1 MNGKRNSSNKQQIR
15 SHGLAVMTLVLVG
28 LFASALVYIKTNR
41 EAPPAADDTQV
52 AARADAEP
60 PSENRPKYEF
70 YTELP
75 RRELK
80 IEPPAQEPRQASP
93 PLAQPPP
100 AQRQP
105 PRETVRSE
113 PAPRSEPPRNETP
126 RRESPSPPPPQAT
139 ADGSRYVIQAGAYTL
154 YSQADRARARLAI
167 LGINARI
174 EEGTSNSLPI
184 YRIRIGPMSN
194 AEADSLRQRLRS
206 NDIESIALK
215 VN

>member
-1 MNGKRNSSNKQQIR
+1 MSGKRNSSNKQQIR
-15 SHGLAVMTLVLVG
+15 SHGLAVVTLVLVG

-41 EAPPAADDTQV
+41 DTPPAADDTQV

-60 PSENRPKYEF
+60 PSKNRPKYEF

-80 IEPPAQEPRQASP
+80 IEPPAQEPSQARSP
-93 PLAQPPP
+93 PAQPPP

-105 PRETVRSE
+105 PRETARSE
-113 PAPRSEPPRNETP
+113 PPPRNETP

-167 LGINARI
+167 LGISARI
-174 EEGTSNSLPI
+174 EEGTSNGLPI

-206 NDIESIALK
+206 NDIESMALK